1 MSLTL
6 NPSQK
11 EAVLHQG
18 SPLLILAGAGTGKT
32 RVLTERIIYLIN
44 SYLANPHQILA
55 VTFTNKA
62 AAEMKH
68 RITLQIGDLGHNI
81 WMGTFHGVA
90 TRILKRHPEI
100 VGLKADFTI
109 IDSDDSLRLIKQI
122 TSDLNIDSK
131 EFPPKNYQYQIERL
145 KDKALLPSDLS
156 NNSTVSEK
164 LPKFLEVYE
173 RYQNRLQALNCAD
186 FGDLLLYNL
195 KIFSKSPETL
205 QYYQN
210 KFQHLLV
217 DEYQDTNNCQYQW
230 LIKLAGTS
238 QNICAVGDDDQ
249 SIYSWRGADIANI
262 LRFEKDFPNTKII
275 RLEQNYRSTPNIL
288 QAASYLIKNNQNRHS
303 KTLWT
308 ESNLG
313 EKIKLLTFMS
323 DRMEA
328 SGIADIIFDLQ
339 RQSKINLN
347 HIAILV
353 RAGYQTRSFEE
364 MFMANGLPYRIVG
377 GLKFY
382 DRREIKDAIAY
393 LRVVQNSADDLALER
408 IVNLPK
414 RGLGEAGLDKLMNK
428 ARDEKTSLFLAIKR
442 SVQDGILKGKSKQSL
457 SELID
462 NLEKWQS
469 LIPMISLGDL
479 TKQILEDSGYIQMWQ
494 NEKTPDAN
502 TRVENLQEFAGSLT
516 EFDSLAAF
524 LEHISLVSGD
534 EKIDRDKEMVNI
546 MTVHSAKGLEF
557 EAVFIPGLE
566 EGVFPSGRAMAE
578 RNGMEEERRLLYVA
592 ITRARKLLHLSFA
605 QNRFTFGQMQVTLP
619 SPFLRELP
627 DEAIDSGQLL
637 QRPQFEERKP
647 TIKHY
652 DLNPKTNHEPK
663 ESLFGKRV
671 FHQKF
676 GYGKVLDVDGEKLKI
691 KFEKADIKTIMRN
704 FITS

>member
-1 MSLTL
+1 MNL
-6 NPSQK
+6 NPTQK

-32 RVLTERIIYLIN
+32 RVLTERIIYIIN
-44 SYLANPHQILA
+44 SYLANPYQILA

-62 AAEMKH
+62 AAEMKQ
-68 RITLQIGDLGHNI
+68 RIAAQIGDLAQNI
-81 WMGTFHGVA
+81 WMGTFHSIA

-100 VGLKADFTI
+100 VGLKSDFTI
-109 IDSDDSLRLIKQI
+109 IDSDDSLRLLKQI
-122 TSDLNIDSK
+122 TADLNIDSK
-131 EFPPKNYQYQIERL
+131 EFPAKNYQYQIERL
-145 KDKALLPSDLS
+145 KDKALLPEDLEH
-156 NNSTVSEK
+156 NSTLSER
-164 LPKFLEVYE
+164 LPKFLEVYS

-195 KIFSKSPETL
+195 KIFAKAPETL

-210 KFQHLLV
+210 KFEHILV
-217 DEYQDTNNCQYQW
+217 DEYQDTNNCQYRW
-230 LIKLAGTS
+230 LIYLAGKK

-249 SIYSWRGADIANI
+249 SIYSWRGAEVANI
-262 LRFEKDFPNTKII
+262 LRFEKDFLNTKII
-275 RLEQNYRSTPNIL
+275 RLEQNYRSTSNIL
-288 QAASYLIKNNQNRHS
+288 NAASHLIKHNQHRHG

-308 ESNLG
+308 DSNVG
-313 EKIKLLTFMS
+313 EKIKLFTFMS

-328 SGIADIIFDLQ
+328 TGIADIILDLQ
-339 RQSKINLN
+339 RNEKINLN

-364 MFMANGLPYRIVG
+364 MFMSNGLPYRIVG

-382 DRREIKDAIAY
+382 DRKEIKDAIAY

-414 RGLGEAGLDKLMNK
+414 RGLGEAGLEKLMNK
-428 ARDEKTSLFLAIKR
+428 ARDEKCSLFLAIKR
-442 SVQDGILKGKSKQSL
+442 SVGDETLKGKSKQAL
-457 SELID
+457 KDLID

-469 LIPMISLGDL
+469 SIPLISLSDL
-479 TKQILEDSGYIQMWQ
+479 AKQILEDSGYIQMWQ
-494 NEKTPDAN
+494 NEKTPDAAA
-502 TRVENLQEFAGSLT
+502 RVENLQEFAGSLA

-524 LEHISLVSGD
+524 LEHVSLVSGD

-557 EAVFIPGLE
+557 EVVFIPGLE
-566 EGVFPSGRAMAE
+566 EGVFPSGRATQE

-592 ITRARKLLHLSFA
+592 ITRAKKLLHLSFA
-605 QNRFTFGQMQVTLP
+605 QNRFTFGQMQVALP

-627 DEAIDSGQLL
+627 EEIIDSDQLL
-637 QRPQFEERKP
+637 RRDFNQNKP
-647 TIKHY
+647 AIKHY
-652 DLNPKTNHEPK
+652 YLGDEASFDQE
-663 ESLFGKRV
+663 ESMLGKRV

-676 GYGKVLDVDGEKLKI
+676 GYGKVLEVDGEKLKI
-691 KFEKADIKTIMRN
+691 KFEKADIKTIMKN
-704 FITS
+704 FLTDS